1 MRSIITRTDAGALAR
16 IVENVRSMG
25 LNKVEVGLP
34 SGGRHSGT
42 DLSMHEL
49 GMVHEYG
56 SPSRGIP
63 ARPFIAPPIKDNTDK
78 YKQIMRSQAA
88 LLLFRRT
95 SLHNALSLVGEAGKA
110 DIQKYMLSASFAP
123 LSAATIER
131 KGSSKPLI
139 DTGQM
144 RNGITYEI
152 IR

>member
-1 MRSIITRTDAGALAR
+1 MSTIITRTDAGALAR

-34 SGGRHSGT
+34 SGGQHSDT
-42 DLSMHEL
+42 SLSMHEL

-56 SPSRGIP
+56 SPTRNIP
-63 ARPFIAPPIKDNTDK
+63 ARPFIAPPIKDNVEK
-78 YKQIMRSQAA
+78 YKRMMRGQA
-88 LLLFRRT
+88 LKLIFRRT
-95 SLHNALSLVGEAGKA
+95 TLHNALALVGEAGKA
-110 DIQKYMLSASFAP
+110 DIQKYMLSANFAP

-144 RNGITYEI
+144 RNAITYEVK
-152 IR
+152 

>member
-1 MRSIITRTDAGALAR
+1 MTAIIRRRDAGALNR
-16 IVENVRSMG
+16 IIDNVRSMG

-56 SPSRGIP
+56 SPTRNIP
-63 ARPFIAPPIKDNTDK
+63 ARPFIGPPIADNVDK
-78 YKQIMRSQAA
+78 YKKIMRKQAA
-88 LLLFRRT
+88 RLLFRRT

-110 DIQKYMLSASFAP
+110 DIQKYMLSANFKP
-123 LSAATIER
+123 LAASTIEA

-139 DTGQM
+139 DSGQM
-144 RNGITYEI
+144 RNAITYEI
-152 IR
+152 TR